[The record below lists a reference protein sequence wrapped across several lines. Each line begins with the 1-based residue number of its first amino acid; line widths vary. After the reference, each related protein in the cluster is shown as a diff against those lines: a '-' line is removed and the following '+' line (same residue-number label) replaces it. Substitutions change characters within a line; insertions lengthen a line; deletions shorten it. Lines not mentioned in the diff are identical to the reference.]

1 MTLTQ
6 LPASTTPLAPYF
18 RNVFLEGSELFH
30 ITQLVIKSHNKLFPS
45 FLHNFQ
51 AAPPMSRSSLFAL
64 FVTAVLSFPC
74 VCVHTLAIMR
84 SRRGSLGIMDS
95 HYCPCIIQP
104 IEVLFRYQFCPSHQ
118 TGHHQGDW
126 DLQSKRPVMNAE
138 RNIWHG
144 NFHLRKGSSPS
155 SVLSQSILQV

>member
-6 LPASTTPLAPYF
+6 LPASTPPPLAPYF

-74 VCVHTLAIMR
+74 VCTHIGYNEKQEREPWHHGLTLLSLHHIAY
-84 SRRGSLGIMDS
+84 RGFIPVLVL
-95 HYCPCIIQP
+95 P
-104 IEVLFRYQFCPSHQ
+104 ITLDR
-118 TGHHQGDW
+118 T
-126 DLQSKRPVMNAE
+126 
-138 RNIWHG
+138 
-144 NFHLRKGSSPS
+144 SPR
-155 SVLSQSILQV
+155 